1 MSACNK
7 CQRSAECQQ
16 GKRCHLDTSLTDRA
30 GMLVIIL
37 SGAAAISAVV
47 IEMIAHLSK

>member
-16 GKRCHLDTSLTDRA
+16 GKHCHLDTSMTDKA
-30 GMLVIIL
+30 GMLVIVL
-37 SGAAAISAVV
+37 SGAAAIYAVV
-47 IEMIAHLSK
+47 MEAIANLSK

>member
-16 GKRCHLDTSLTDRA
+16 GKHCHLDASMTDKA
-30 GMLVIIL
+30 GMLVIVL

-47 IEMIAHLSK
+47 MEAIANLSK